1 MRGEREARTLDAS
14 RPIKATQHLL
24 SGQKDLNTIETERK
38 LSGTCLLN
46 ARAALDLAAAGEWVM
61 PHILYHME
69 FNYVRS

>member
-1 MRGEREARTLDAS
+1 MRGEREARTLDVS

-38 LSGTCLLN
+38 LSGTRLPK
-46 ARAALDLAAAGEWVM
+46 RAALDLAAAAEWVM
-61 PHILYHME
+61 PHILYHTE